1 MQDTNRGAKHTTN
14 SQNAK
19 SKGYKKI
26 KSENHKIHIAQK
38 IENHK
43 IHTVQK
49 KKIGNHKKHDVTTN
63 ERKNKNE
70 EIQKTTPT
78 EDARQGRN
86 DRLGQDLNPGTNG
99 LTAPA
104 ALFGS
109 VLYNPNIFFFH
120 YNFFAY
126 QNL

>member
-26 KSENHKIHIAQK
+26 KSENHKIHFAQK

-70 EIQKTTPT
+70 EIQKPTPT

-99 LTAPA
+99 LTAPT

-109 VLYNPNIFFFH
+109 VLYNPNI
-120 YNFFAY
+120 
-126 QNL
+126 LLLLEKKIK